1 MSQRL
6 LLLPF
11 LLVGSFVGTGC
22 RSEPAPPPA
31 PATSLARPERA
42 RPARP
47 QPPPLGQV
55 TEDPEVLARLVAEG
69 TRVAFAARTRTLA
82 WRVCEPLAAGG
93 EECALEWRS
102 LDAAGKPERL
112 TLYRHDE
119 DRAARLAPLLGDIA
133 RRFTADGFVG
143 LRLHPWPAGT
153 LLNFPGALRVRW
165 EQSRIDALDMD
176 GALLASWE
184 VQPRPRHTTRLDAVA
199 VATGV
204 PHLIAFVRREP
215 AADRLPADVATTEPV
230 VLPLPA
236 ETVANP
242 LIPLP

>member
-69 TRVAFAARTRTLA
+69 TRVAFAART
-82 WRVCEPLAAGG
+82 G
-93 EECALEWRS
+93 
-102 LDAAGKPERL
+102 
-112 TLYRHDE
+112 
-119 DRAARLAPLLGDIA
+119 
-133 RRFTADGFVG
+133 
-143 LRLHPWPAGT
+143 PWPGGSASRW
-153 LLNFPGALRVRW
+153 PPEARSAPWSGAPW
-165 EQSRIDALDMD
+165 TPP
-176 GALLASWE
+176 AS
-184 VQPRPRHTTRLDAVA
+184 PSA
-199 VATGV
+199 
-204 PHLIAFVRREP
+204 
-215 AADRLPADVATTEPV
+215 
-230 VLPLPA
+230 
-236 ETVANP
+236 
-242 LIPLP
+242 